1 MSKIAIYCRVS
12 TQMQHTDRQREEL
25 LARANAKKVEIPEN
39 HIYIDLISGFSKGEE
54 RPQYNKLLEAIK
66 CHEIDEIWFS
76 ELTRLGRSSV
86 ELQVEIEK
94 LQKQGVTLYF
104 QKQDITVSPNKNDL
118 GSRIVLTV
126 LSVCASYEI
135 ELFAERSISGKIT
148 KIKNGGGVGGDSASF
163 GYKNNQNKKMV
174 IRDDEA
180 EVVKWI
186 FEQYA
191 NGKTTL
197 DIADTLNAQG
207 KPTALTTRV
216 PEAAIRRES
225 KGLPPKENTNFT
237 KSTQQWKP
245 SMVSKLLSKELYT
258 GHRHVVF
265 HKPNVDKTN
274 NGQGQETQEREIIYE
289 YDEYVED
296 LRIVSDELYQQV
308 QERLLTAHYNK
319 NNAVKHENLLKA
331 KMRCGECGSNFSVG
345 KSTENTTGYLS
356 GGRSYK
362 CYGRVN
368 RRDKPQIC
376 TEGAEV
382 KQWRLDGLV
391 LSMSLRMFADIDLK
405 TTAAG
410 QISELTKRNEELTKI
425 IESKNATLDKSR
437 EEYKQQLRRLSRI
450 AIDDS
455 EAVELLEEAQSNF
468 KEKESTL
475 KGAIEKH
482 NKEKVANSITI
493 NNLKTISQNS
503 SRYQRM
509 DEIWKSKDIVK
520 TMVDELIQEIVLFR
534 PNPSWV
540 LVVVRYKNNVEMWG
554 TLKSKKYKKSE
565 MFYDEIYCNH
575 GIEFQT
581 WVINNTDHHFNYNPQ
596 NKTFTYDGLSDIY
609 NDIDAGTYTYE
620 QLHQILSDKKWI
632 GSYPFYCYENNE
644 YNINPPARNS
654 KIPIMPSRW
663 MHNQS
668 SASE

>member
-25 LARANAKKVEIPEN
+25 LARAEAKGVEISEN
-39 HIYIDLISGFSKGEE
+39 HIYIDYISGFSKAEE
-54 RPQYNKLLEAIK
+54 RPQYNELLEAINRK
-66 CHEIDEIWFS
+66 EIDEIWFS

-86 ELQVEIEK
+86 ELQSEVEK
-94 LQKQGVTLYF
+94 LQNQGVTLFF
-104 QKQDITVSPNKNDL
+104 QKQDIIVTPNKKDL

-126 LSVCASYEI
+126 LAVCASYEI

-163 GYKNNQNKKMV
+163 GYMNNPNKKMV
-174 IRDDEA
+174 VRKDEA
-180 EVVKWI
+180 KVVKWI

-191 NGKTTL
+191 EGKTTL

-207 KPTALTTRV
+207 TPTALTTRV

-225 KGLPPKENTNFT
+225 KGLPPKENSNYT

-265 HKPNVDKTN
+265 HKPNVDKAN
-274 NGQGQETQEREIIYE
+274 NEQEQEAKEREVIYE

-296 LRIVSDELYQQV
+296 LRIVSDELFQRV

-331 KMRCGECGSNFSVG
+331 KLRCGECGSNFSVG
-345 KSTENTTGYLS
+345 KSTENATGYLS
-356 GGRSYK
+356 GGRSYR

-405 TTAAG
+405 TTAAS
-410 QISELTKRNEELTKI
+410 QISELTRRNEDLTKI
-425 IESKNATLDKSR
+425 IDGKKATLEKSK
-437 EEYKQQLRRLSRI
+437 EEYKQKLKRLSKI
-450 AIDDS
+450 SIDDTVAS
-455 EAVELLEEAQSNF
+455 ELIEEAQSDF
-468 KEKESTL
+468 KKKESAL
-475 KGAIEKH
+475 NGEIDKH
-482 NKEKVANSITI
+482 IKEKVSNQTAIH
-493 NNLKTISQNS
+493 NLQTISQNS
-503 SRYQRM
+503 NRYQRM
-509 DEIWKSKDIVK
+509 DEIWKSKDVVK
-520 TMVDELIQEIVLFR
+520 TMADELIQDIVLYR
-534 PNPSWV
+534 PNPRWV
-540 LVVVRYKNNVEMWG
+540 LVVVTYKNNVEMWG
-554 TLKSKKYKKSE
+554 TLKSKKYKRSE
-565 MFYDEIYCNH
+565 MFYDENYCNH
-575 GIEFQT
+575 GIEFHT
-581 WVINNTDHHFNYNPQ
+581 WVINNTDHHFKYNPAD
-596 NKTFTYDGLSDIY
+596 KTFTYDGFSDIY
-609 NDIDAGTYTYE
+609 NNIDAGTYTFE
-620 QLHQILSDKKWI
+620 QLHQILYDKEWI

-644 YNINPPARNS
+644 YNVNPPKRNS
-654 KIPIMPSRW
+654 KIPVMPSRW
-663 MHNQS
+663 INAHS
-668 SASE
+668 SE